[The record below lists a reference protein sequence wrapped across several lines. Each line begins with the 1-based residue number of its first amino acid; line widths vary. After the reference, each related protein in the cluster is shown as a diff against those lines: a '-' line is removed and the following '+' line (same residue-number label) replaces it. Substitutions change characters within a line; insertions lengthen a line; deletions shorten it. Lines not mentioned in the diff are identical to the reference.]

1 MQRPEPCVARAG
13 RTRAREQHAQAPLGG
28 ARARCTC
35 ARATLARRARARL
48 LRWGL
53 ACLANAH
60 PPSAPNARTNTAS
73 RAPPAP
79 AHAVHRLCTRSWL
92 SGTRGAPPC
101 GRPHRVR
108 RMERVPPRQGNAARG
123 QAEIHADAAG
133 RGRGKARRRRR
144 GCSPDSLES
153 AVERASCR
161 AFPLPWSVD
170 CPRSLDGCLGAGVP
184 FVLDLAH
191 EHRKKAAVV
200 KLLYLQGCPK
210 NSAGL
215 PNFRRRRLA
224 AAVAGR
230 AQTVRREHRS
240 SPSADIAPARGDTKI
255 ARGVRARQGVRMHA

>member
-170 CPRSLDGCLGAGVP
+170 CPRSLDGCLGK
-184 FVLDLAH
+184 L
-191 EHRKKAAVV
+191 KAF
-200 KLLYLQGCPK
+200 LLCLSPTNKSLQ
-210 NSAGL
+210 
-215 PNFRRRRLA
+215 
-224 AAVAGR
+224 
-230 AQTVRREHRS
+230 
-240 SPSADIAPARGDTKI
+240 
-255 ARGVRARQGVRMHA
+255 